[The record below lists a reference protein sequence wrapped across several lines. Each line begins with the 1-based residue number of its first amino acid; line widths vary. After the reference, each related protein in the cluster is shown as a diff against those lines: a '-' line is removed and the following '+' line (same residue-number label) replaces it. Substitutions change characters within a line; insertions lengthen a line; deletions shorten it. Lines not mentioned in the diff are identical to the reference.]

1 MRFLD
6 ILAGFLIM
14 NELDKE
20 AERERKR
27 QELVSDLLRNTAI
40 HGLEYS
46 PEEIEA
52 FLADSEALGL
62 LD

>member
-27 QELVSDLLRNTAI
+27 QELVSDLLRNAAI